1 MGIHVSSRNNHCC
14 YLKTLSSI
22 YKSLKPV
29 SYKLDKNKVYKVFCR
44 HRNVCS
50 LSENYSL
57 MLQNITLHYMMAEA
71 YAYNTLKSTLNYCK
85 MSRKKID
92 QDKPKTKILTYRY
105 HRSNLWIIWVYFQ
118 TA

>member
-1 MGIHVSSRNNHCC
+1 MCA
-14 YLKTLSSI
+14 
-22 YKSLKPV
+22 
-29 SYKLDKNKVYKVFCR
+29 
-44 HRNVCS
+44 VC
-50 LSENYSL
+50 LRITL

-92 QDKPKTKILTYRY
+92 QDKQKTKILTYRY